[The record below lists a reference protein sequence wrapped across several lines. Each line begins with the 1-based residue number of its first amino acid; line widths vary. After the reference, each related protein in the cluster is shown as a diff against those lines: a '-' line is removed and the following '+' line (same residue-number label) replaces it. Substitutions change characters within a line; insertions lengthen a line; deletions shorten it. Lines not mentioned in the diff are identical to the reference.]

1 MTISRE
7 TAINLVLALLLLA
20 VPFIAMQLGKP
31 FYVTLATRMA
41 ILGLAAIGLNIALGL
56 GGLVSQLTPRL
67 RSALFFHNWDPK
79 ELISQVGH
87 AATAH
92 MHTCVHSCA
101 CVFICMCPCMRKV
114 ERKAVHRK
122 KMR

>member
-7 TAINLVLALLLLA
+7 TAINVVLALLLLA

-56 GGLVSQLTPRL
+56 GGLVS
-67 RSALFFHNWDPK
+67 F
-79 ELISQVGH
+79 GH
-87 AATAH
+87 AAFSA
-92 MHTCVHSCA
+92 SA
-101 CVFICMCPCMRKV
+101 AMRPASWPAMPFPAS
-114 ERKAVHRK
+114 RSISDCSRCRAAS
-122 KMR
+122 